1 MRRRRWIGAATIV
14 GMTLAGP
21 TAASAD
27 GGAYLVLER
36 THYLPGQTARP
47 EGYVSVPA
55 TKQDLFDRGPF
66 YLYVVP
72 KRSSLVEERPIPDGA
87 VRVGIIHY
95 NTAEEVDRL
104 LAALHELVESD

>member
-36 THYLPGQTARP
+36 THYLPGQTARA

-55 TKQDLFDRGPF
+55 TKQDLLDR
-66 YLYVVP
+66 
-72 KRSSLVEERPIPDGA
+72 
-87 VRVGIIHY
+87 
-95 NTAEEVDRL
+95 
-104 LAALHELVESD
+104 